1 MKDEEL
7 KAEMLVLVDFNGVS
21 QPAKVI
27 GPVAERKGNQTKI
40 LGWKLHVGP
49 SALEYTTT
57 ADRIYFK
64 N

>member
-40 LGWKLHVGP
+40 
-49 SALEYTTT
+49 
-57 ADRIYFK
+57 
-64 N
+64 